1 LPDLA
6 RETGERGLSPGRYPA
21 GGGRRGRFKENP
33 MGIPNDTLMDNEV
46 DEKTR
51 REREQAQQRKL
62 EKSLEQGLED
72 SFPASDP
79 INVTQPPPTVK
90 DKKKR

>member
-1 LPDLA
+1 
-6 RETGERGLSPGRYPA
+6 
-21 GGGRRGRFKENP
+21 
-33 MGIPNDTLMDNEV
+33 MGIPNDTLMGNEV

-51 REREQAQQRKL
+51 REREAAQQRKL

-79 INVTQPPPTVK
+79 INVTQPPPSVK

>member
-1 LPDLA
+1 
-6 RETGERGLSPGRYPA
+6 
-21 GGGRRGRFKENP
+21 
-33 MGIPNDTLMDNEV
+33 MGIRNDTLLDHEI

-51 REREQAQQRKL
+51 RDQDDAEKRKL

-79 INVTQPPPTVK
+79 INVTQPAPTVR
-90 DKKKR
+90 DKRKK